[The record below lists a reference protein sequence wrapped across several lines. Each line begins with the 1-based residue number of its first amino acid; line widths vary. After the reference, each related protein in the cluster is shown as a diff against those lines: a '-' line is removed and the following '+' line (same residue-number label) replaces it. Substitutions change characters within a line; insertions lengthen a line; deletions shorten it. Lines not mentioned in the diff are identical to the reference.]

1 MPARCNAWWPDCAN
15 SAGQTTTD
23 HAYATVSMR
32 ALSQRVMPV
41 LCYFP
46 PGRATTD
53 HACAQVISRAAAADP
68 SVHNVM
74 NDARAL
80 KTRVCNGRARACC
93 ERAKGRRQLASSN
106 ILASGVV
113 FARPGCCGVVQGVV
127 SGFLTGRWLLP
138 FSSSKKAGSHNL
150 SIYPCVLTCVGS
162 NPRKLS
168 GDSLLTLPPMLQ
180 AKTASCAAIAAP
192 WAA

>member
-1 MPARCNAWWPDCAN
+1 MVSACVRDCVSAVARVMRPIVLF
-15 SAGQTTTD
+15 SAGQSTRIT
-23 HAYATVSMR
+23 
-32 ALSQRVMPV
+32 QR
-41 LCYFP
+41 
-46 PGRATTD
+46 
-53 HACAQVISRAAAADP
+53 AQVISRAAAADP
-68 SVHNVM
+68 YVHNVM

-93 ERAKGRRQLASSN
+93 ERAEGRRQLASCN

-113 FARPGCCGVVQGVV
+113 FARPGCCSVVQGVI

-138 FSSSKKAGSHNL
+138 FSSSKKAGSHHNL

-162 NPRKLS
+162 NPPESS
-168 GDSLLTLPPMLQ
+168 GDSHLTLSPMLQ
-180 AKTASCAAIAAP
+180 AKTARCAAIAAP

>member
-1 MPARCNAWWPDCAN
+1 MV
-15 SAGQTTTD
+15 SAC
-23 HAYATVSMR
+23 VRECR
-32 ALSQRVMPV
+32 ALSQRVMH
-41 LCYFP
+41 CAIFRRADRP
-46 PGRATTD
+46 PWTTQR
-53 HACAQVISRAAAADP
+53 AQVLSRAAAADP
-68 SVHNVM
+68 CVHNVM
-74 NDARAL
+74 NDARTL

-93 ERAKGRRQLASSN
+93 ERAEGRRQLASCN

-162 NPRKLS
+162 NPPESS
-168 GDSLLTLPPMLQ
+168 GDSLLTLSPMMQ
-180 AKTASCAAIAAP
+180 AKTARCAAIAAP
-192 WAA
+192 WA